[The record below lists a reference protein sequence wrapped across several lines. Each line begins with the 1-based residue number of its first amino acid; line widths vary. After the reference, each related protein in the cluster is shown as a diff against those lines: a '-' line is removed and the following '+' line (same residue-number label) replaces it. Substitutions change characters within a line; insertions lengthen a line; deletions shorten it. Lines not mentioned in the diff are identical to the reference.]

1 VGALK
6 YKTLTKLFFI
16 VFVLLSLLGCRSYFL
31 IPHESQDYKVVLSK
45 IESDSMNKIETFF
58 SKNLQKGNIIS
69 FNELGTNGQ
78 ARTFLFT
85 INSRRK
91 FNISELIYLYKKGT
105 YFVNNQNRYLEILK
119 HNNDKVFD
127 TVLQMRGDSFLIRK
141 SKEYNLFF
149 RINEVY

>member
-1 VGALK
+1 
-6 YKTLTKLFFI
+6 
-16 VFVLLSLLGCRSYFL
+16 
-31 IPHESQDYKVVLSK
+31 
-45 IESDSMNKIETFF
+45 MNKIEVFF

-69 FNELGTNGQ
+69 FNELGTSGQ

-91 FNISELIYLYKKGT
+91 FNISELIYLYKKET
-105 YFVNNQNRYLEILK
+105 YSVNNQNRYFEILK
-119 HNNDKVFD
+119 HDNDKVFD
-127 TVLQMRGDSFLIRK
+127 TILQMRGDSFLIRK